1 MDKKTKTILTVGVL
15 AAVGYLV
22 WKQTQKKSFANAVA
36 SPEVGGGLVID
47 YCGQLRGTPESQS
60 RGTGLRQ
67 KVGGLFG
74 NTLHQCCSGQM
85 ANRKPNNIGC
95 QPATQQAS

>member
-22 WKQTQKKSFANAVA
+22 WKQTQKKSFANVVA
-36 SPEVGGGLVID
+36 SPEVGGGVVID

-60 RGTGLRQ
+60 RGTGLSQR
-67 KVGGLFG
+67 VGL
-74 NTLHQCCSGQM
+74 NKLWQCCSGQM

-95 QPATQQAS
+95 QVATQQTS